1 MVGLALLLLADWPWS
16 TDVRV
21 DDATGTSDQNE
32 TAFSPYGGGWNDYR
46 TGSWRYGFSGST
58 DQGATWMT
66 NQQHH
71 YTQYSMD
78 CDPVLGTDRLGR
90 LHEIDL
96 NFYSYGVLVHRM
108 STDMG
113 QTWSSWHAVSQNGST
128 GLSDKPWLAFSPS
141 TDTLYVCY
149 ILFYTSQDGAYVC
162 RSTNNGTTWTE
173 QRVSAIGTMSR
184 PFICTD
190 KAGNVFV
197 IWINWNTMDYYM
209 AYSTNGGTSYSTP
222 SLVTHSY
229 YTWDSHRASMIPWIM
244 GGPAG
249 TVYFVWAD
257 ERYSSS
263 QQYDILFMKTTNYG
277 TNWSTPVAINT
288 LTGRGHKVAL
298 PALAVTPYGD
308 LIAVWAQYS
317 GGTWSLQYA
326 YSVNGGTTWQITP
339 SATGRISDAN
349 WPLSYGQT
357 GMEMGDYLTAYA
369 DSQYAYALW
378 ADDRTGEYKI
388 YFSKARLSDLIPTSV
403 REEAAKAEMGIRQIV
418 GGFVLTLSGNQDV
431 SVEIYD
437 PAGRL
442 VSEPF
447 KGTLGAG
454 EHAFAWPSL
463 NQGVYLATVRVGDR
477 MTNLKFAAR

>member
-21 DDATGTSDQNE
+21 DDATGTSSQNE

-46 TGSWRYGFSGST
+46 TGAWRYGFSGST

-66 NQQHH
+66 NQLHH

-78 CDPVLGTDRLGR
+78 CDPVLGTDKLGR
-90 LHEIDL
+90 LHQINL
-96 NFYSYGVLVHRM
+96 NFSSNGVLVHRM

-113 QTWSSWHAVSQNGST
+113 QNWSSWHMVSQNGSS
-128 GLSDKPWLAFSPS
+128 GLSDKPWLAFSVS

-149 ILFYTSQDGAYVC
+149 ILFYTAQDGAYVC

-173 QRVSAIGTMSR
+173 KRVSAIGTMSR

-190 KAGNVFV
+190 KGGNVFV

-209 AYSTNGGTSYSTP
+209 SYSTDGGVNYSTP
-222 SLVTHSY
+222 ALVTHSY
-229 YTWDSHRASMIPWIM
+229 YSWDSHRASMCPWIM
-244 GGPAG
+244 GGPPG

-257 ERYSSS
+257 ERLSSA

-277 TNWSTPVAINT
+277 SSWSTPVAINT
-288 LTGRGHKVAL
+288 LTGRGHKIAL

-308 LIAVWAQYS
+308 LIAVWAQYAS
-317 GGTWSLQYA
+317 GTWSLQYA
-326 YSVNGGTTWQITP
+326 YSVNGGTTWEIT
-339 SATGRISDAN
+339 SGATGRISDAN
-349 WPLSYGQT
+349 WALSSGG

-369 DSQYAYALW
+369 DSQYVYALW
-378 ADDRTGEYKI
+378 ADDRTAGDYKV
-388 YFSKARLSDLIPTSV
+388 YFSKARISDLIPTSS
-403 REEAAKAEMGIRQIV
+403 REDAAKAEMGIKQIA
-418 GGFVLTLSGNQDV
+418 GGFVLTLAGNSDV

-442 VSEPF
+442 VSEAF
-447 KGTLGAG
+447 RGTLEAG
-454 EHAFAWPSL
+454 EHAFSWPSL

-477 MTNLKFAAR
+477 TTSLKFTAR